1 MKWIPSIDRFNTCD
15 VISNAPFQH
24 PSTHTYTHRA
34 RGSQRPMRSRIYPSP
49 LHPSLLVLLL
59 LLTAATTA
67 AAFAFLA
74 PLPRQQ
80 RGGRL
85 DGTRGGQVRMMSSS
99 ASGGN
104 DDGAAGGSGKA
115 AEEWLRRIQEEV
127 CGSIFVKLIYR

>member
-1 MKWIPSIDRFNTCD
+1 M
-15 VISNAPFQH
+15 
-24 PSTHTYTHRA
+24 
-34 RGSQRPMRSRIYPSP
+34 
-49 LHPSLLVLLL
+49 LLL

-80 RGGRL
+80 RGARL
-85 DGTRGGQVRMMSSS
+85 DGTRGGRVQMMSSS

-127 CGSIFVKLIYR
+127 CGLYGQTYLSLIVAA